1 MAPTDTTK
9 RTQTRLAD
17 RLKHH
22 FGDRLVDLLELP
34 SIPYG
39 DRGEGQYLIA
49 VLRDEGYDRDD
60 ARQEALQI
68 QNQFDRD
75 TGYRHVTTVYVLS
88 ASELT
93 EATTELARAARKKGT
108 SV

>member
-1 MAPTDTTK
+1 MAPTDTTE

-22 FGDRLVDLLELP
+22 FGGRLVDLLELP
-34 SIPYG
+34 SPPYE
-39 DRGEGQYLIA
+39 DRGKGQYLVA
-49 VLRDEGYDRDD
+49 VLRDKGYDRDE

-68 QNQFDRD
+68 QNQFERD
-75 TGYRHVTTVYVLS
+75 TGYRHVTTVYVIS
-88 ASELT
+88 ASDVT